1 MSGANVDAYIVPHA
15 DEHQGEYV
23 AAYAARLEWLTGF
36 SGSAGLAIITKDAAT
51 VFIDGRYTLQV
62 RDQVD
67 GRLYEYR
74 HLIDEPPQM
83 WLASQL
89 KAGMRLGFDPRL
101 HTPSGL
107 TKIEDAARKAGAEPV
122 PVSQN
127 LIDTIWES
135 QPSRPHGP
143 VEIYPDKFAG
153 RTAAQKQK
161 LVVDWLKA
169 ERLDAFI
176 FSALDSI
183 AWLFNIRSDDV
194 EFTPLALG
202 YALLTDQGKGTLFV
216 EAEKITPSL
225 QQHLGADILL
235 APYDSVNAALL
246 GRDGEL
252 KTIGVDRD
260 TGSRWLVDCIKNVGF
275 EAKISADPVTAIKAR
290 KTSEELDGVRAAHL
304 RDGAALTKF
313 LAWLSRDA
321 PKGHL
326 TEIEVADKLAS
337 FRAEA
342 NLYRGPSFATI
353 AGAGGNGAIVHYR
366 ASPDSNATI
375 KPDMLLL
382 VDSGGQYLDG
392 TTDVTRTVVIGTPT
406 SEQKKRFTLVLKGHI
421 ALGSARFVKGTT
433 GSQLDA
439 LARHALWQEGL
450 DYDHGTGHGVGTFL
464 GVHEGPQR
472 ISKVGNTVAL
482 EPGMVISNEPG
493 YYKTG
498 EYGIRI
504 ENLVAVRA
512 AQGPAS
518 AEKIIYEFETLTM
531 APIDVSLV
539 DTSILT
545 PSETMWLNAYH
556 ARVREVL
563 APLLDAETQDW
574 LKNATPTL

>member
-36 SGSAGLAIITKDAAT
+36 SGSAGLAIITKDAAA

-574 LKNATPTL
+574 LKDATPTL